1 MNIFNLDMEPLSQ
14 YSPVMLH
21 LSPATRSLNEK
32 IEAITAKSQT
42 EASMYW
48 LSDSEVNTSKLR
60 SEISL

>member
-21 LSPATRSLNEK
+21 LSPATRSLSEK

-42 EASMYW
+42 EASMY
-48 LSDSEVNTSKLR
+48 
-60 SEISL
+60 